1 MRLDSFITEKFN
13 LKSRTYA
20 NRIIKDGLVSVDSK
34 TVTQPSKEIIGT
46 EVVELIKKEAFASFG
61 GEKLK
66 KAIEHFNISV
76 TNKFCV
82 DIGCSNGGFTDCLLK
97 NGASKVIAVDVGEC
111 ALPNELLCDS
121 RVSFIKFNARNLSLD
136 QTKNPADF
144 VCLDCSF
151 ISLKL
156 LLKSVCDVLKEGG
169 EAVLLIKPQFEVG
182 KKALSKNGI
191 VTDKKAE
198 EFAVVSIEEFAK
210 NIGFII
216 CGITESPKKD
226 TDKNTEYLLYVKK
239 QTHAIC

>member
-82 DIGCSNGGFTDCLLK
+82 DIGCDLLQIVRI
-97 NGASKVIAVDVGEC
+97 VI
-111 ALPNELLCDS
+111 
-121 RVSFIKFNARNLSLD
+121 K
-136 QTKNPADF
+136 
-144 VCLDCSF
+144 
-151 ISLKL
+151 
-156 LLKSVCDVLKEGG
+156 
-169 EAVLLIKPQFEVG
+169 AVLEIFAG
-182 KKALSKNGI
+182 GI
-191 VTDKKAE
+191 A
-198 EFAVVSIEEFAK
+198 A
-210 NIGFII
+210 
-216 CGITESPKKD
+216 
-226 TDKNTEYLLYVKK
+226 
-239 QTHAIC
+239 